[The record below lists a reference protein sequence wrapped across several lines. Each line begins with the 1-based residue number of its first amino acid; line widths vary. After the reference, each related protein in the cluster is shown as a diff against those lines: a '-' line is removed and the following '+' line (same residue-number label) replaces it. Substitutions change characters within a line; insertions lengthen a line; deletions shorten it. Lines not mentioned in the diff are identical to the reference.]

1 MTTNRK
7 GAVKNEIVFNVFEKI
22 VLDYQLNEHCKFLDK
37 FTELFNQIDSDKNG
51 IISRV
56 SIFNNQI

>member
-1 MTTNRK
+1 MI
-7 GAVKNEIVFNVFEKI
+7 VKTEISFNIFEKI

-37 FTELFNQIDSDKNG
+37 FTELFGQIDQDTNG

-56 SIFNNQI
+56 SLITS

>member
-1 MTTNRK
+1 MTANRK
-7 GAVKNEIVFNVFEKI
+7 GAVKNEILFNIFEKI

-37 FTELFNQIDSDKNG
+37 FTDIFTQIDTDTNG

-56 SIFNNQI
+56 SLWLIK